1 MPIRTGK
8 DARHQPAAKE
18 TQKPKKEQ
26 QAGQEADTG
35 YGYAEENQKSS
46 SSNPQG
52 YSNSLDME
60 EESSFDPSADT
71 TKIKILAGIVA
82 VVVVALALLIIML
95 IKPGGIQDNTGVD
108 VSGETAAPVVT
119 PEAGTS
125 FVQGDNNYADSENN
139 QPAGTFSSPAE
150 YVKGLEGEEV
160 PVNYSVQSRQYVT
173 AHVSYVAKRAVID
186 DGMEM
191 YWIDVTYRKKK
202 YRLQVPFYYFKDFE
216 EEGICRV
223 EIEVLDLENGSQI
236 ISYMHVIDEDTE

>member
-1 MPIRTGK
+1 MNIIKTATFLKSVSDFTGYK
-8 DARHQPAAKE
+8 GFNVPEIIIVGRSNVGKSSIINMLANNKKLAKVSA
-18 TQKPKKEQ
+18 TQGKTKLANFFMFNNEFVLVDLP
-26 QAGQEADTG
+26 G

-139 QPAGTFSSPAE
+139 QPAGTLSSPAE
-150 YVKGLEGEEV
+150 YVKGLEGEE
-160 PVNYSVQSRQYVT
+160 S
-173 AHVSYVAKRAVID
+173 A
-186 DGMEM
+186 
-191 YWIDVTYRKKK
+191 
-202 YRLQVPFYYFKDFE
+202 
-216 EEGICRV
+216 C
-223 EIEVLDLENGSQI
+223 
-236 ISYMHVIDEDTE
+236 